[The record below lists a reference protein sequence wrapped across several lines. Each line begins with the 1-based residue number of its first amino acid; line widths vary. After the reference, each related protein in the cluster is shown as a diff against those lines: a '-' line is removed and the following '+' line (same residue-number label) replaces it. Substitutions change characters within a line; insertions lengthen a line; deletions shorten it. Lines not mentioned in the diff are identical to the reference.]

1 MTKRHTLPITL
12 QLLSLLNTLILVYAW
27 SRSLLGRP
35 LPLGNQQMTWWG
47 LIYWTSATILLLGG
61 PWLANRL
68 ALEPFDYL
76 RMTTHL
82 AAGWLGYQILLLV
95 VPVWFQP
102 ANSGLVSGVAFG
114 LIGGLCMDMP
124 RNLGW
129 GVRISWTFKS
139 PVVWHKT
146 NWLVGLLLLLAS
158 YGMVAIGWLWPVA
171 FPWYLLISVI
181 GILLLAVGYAW
192 YLNHQ

>member
-61 PWLANRL
+61 PRLANRL

-129 GVRISWTFKS
+129 GVDLQIAS
-139 PVVWHKT
+139 
-146 NWLVGLLLLLAS
+146 GLAQ
-158 YGMVAIGWLWPVA
+158 
-171 FPWYLLISVI
+171 
-181 GILLLAVGYAW
+181 
-192 YLNHQ
+192 N